1 MQLFQKQV
9 RNQIKETRDLLDRIQ
24 QFQKT
29 VPKGSLIIT
38 HKQKKVY
45 YKWQY
50 LDKNLKCI
58 RKYLSKREMKQI
70 QLLAQKGY
78 YEKVEPILQKNLKLL
93 EKFERAYCYDKEMQV
108 YESMTEDR
116 QSLIIPLEENC
127 THRIRAWEQE
137 TYEPCNKYPETL
149 RYETNAGDFVRSKSE
164 VIIANLL
171 HMKADQLLYKYERPL
186 KLRYQGRKIIV
197 YPDFTILNTQTGK
210 FTYWEHAGLMS
221 KPEYVSD
228 FVWKNSLYYENH
240 LLPGTDVLFTFETED
255 HPLEIR
261 TLKHMISDLMT

>member
-1 MQLFQKQV
+1 MRLFQEQV
-9 RNQIKETRDLLDRIQ
+9 KKQIKETRDLLDRIQ
-24 QFQKT
+24 RFQKT

-50 LDKNLKCI
+50 HDEKLKYI
-58 RKYLSKREMKQI
+58 RKYLSKKEMKQI

-93 EKFERAYCYDKEMQV
+93 ENFEKAYCYDKEMRV

-127 THRIRAWEQE
+127 TRRIQAWKQE
-137 TYEPCNKYPETL
+137 TYEPCNKYPEAL
-149 RYETNAGDFVRSKSE
+149 RYETNAGEYVRSKSE

-171 HMKADQLLYKYERPL
+171 HMEADQLLYKYERPL
-186 KLRYQGRKIIV
+186 MLKYNGRDILI
-197 YPDFTILNTQTGK
+197 YPDFTIINTQTGK
-210 FTYWEHAGLMS
+210 ITYWEHAGLMS
-221 KPEYVSD
+221 NLEYVSD
-228 FVWKNSLYYENH
+228 FVWKNNLYYENH

-261 TLKHMISDLMT
+261 MIKNMISNLLT

>member
-38 HKQKKVY
+38 HKQKKIY

-50 LDKNLKCI
+50 HDENLKCI

-93 EKFERAYCYDKEMQV
+93 ENFERAYCYDKEMQV

-116 QSLIIPLEENC
+116 KSLVIPLEENC
-127 THRIRAWEQE
+127 TYRIRAWEQE
-137 TYEPCNKYPETL
+137 TYEPCSRYPEAL
-149 RYETNAGDFVRSKSE
+149 RYETNAGEFVRSDRKS
-164 VIIANLL
+164 V
-171 HMKADQLLYKYERPL
+171 
-186 KLRYQGRKIIV
+186 V
-197 YPDFTILNTQTGK
+197 
-210 FTYWEHAGLMS
+210 
-221 KPEYVSD
+221 
-228 FVWKNSLYYENH
+228 
-240 LLPGTDVLFTFETED
+240 
-255 HPLEIR
+255 
-261 TLKHMISDLMT
+261 

>member
-137 TYEPCNKYPETL
+137 TYEPCNKYP
-149 RYETNAGDFVRSKSE
+149 
-164 VIIANLL
+164 
-171 HMKADQLLYKYERPL
+171 L

>member
-1 MQLFQKQV
+1 
-9 RNQIKETRDLLDRIQ
+9 
-24 QFQKT
+24 
-29 VPKGSLIIT
+29 
-38 HKQKKVY
+38 
-45 YKWQY
+45 
-50 LDKNLKCI
+50 
-58 RKYLSKREMKQI
+58 MKQI

-149 RYETNAGDFVRSKSE
+149 RYETNAGEFVRSKSE

-197 YPDFTILNTQTGK
+197 YPDFTIFHPLTGK
-210 FTYWEHAGLMS
+210 EIYWEHFGKMDL
-221 KPEYVSD
+221 PEYA
-228 FVWKNSLYYENH
+228 KNAADKLHMYARNGIYPGDRLITTYE
-240 LLPGTDVLFTFETED
+240 TMEQ
-255 HPLEIR
+255 PLDTAIVQKLI
-261 TLKHMISDLMT
+261 TYHFK

>member
-1 MQLFQKQV
+1 
-9 RNQIKETRDLLDRIQ
+9 
-24 QFQKT
+24 
-29 VPKGSLIIT
+29 
-38 HKQKKVY
+38 
-45 YKWQY
+45 
-50 LDKNLKCI
+50 
-58 RKYLSKREMKQI
+58 
-70 QLLAQKGY
+70 
-78 YEKVEPILQKNLKLL
+78 
-93 EKFERAYCYDKEMQV
+93 
-108 YESMTEDR
+108 MTEDR

-149 RYETNAGDFVRSKSE
+149 RYETNAGEFVRSKSE

-221 KPEYVSD
+221 KPEYVVLCQD
-228 FVWKNSLYYENH
+228 LVQVKMRNFSL
-240 LLPGTDVLFTFETED
+240 F
-255 HPLEIR
+255 
-261 TLKHMISDLMT
+261 

>member
-9 RNQIKETRDLLDRIQ
+9 RNQIKEIRDLLERIQ

-50 LDKNLKCI
+50 LDNNLKCI

-116 QSLIIPLEENC
+116 QGI
-127 THRIRAWEQE
+127 
-137 TYEPCNKYPETL
+137 
-149 RYETNAGDFVRSKSE
+149 
-164 VIIANLL
+164 
-171 HMKADQLLYKYERPL
+171 
-186 KLRYQGRKIIV
+186 
-197 YPDFTILNTQTGK
+197 
-210 FTYWEHAGLMS
+210 
-221 KPEYVSD
+221 
-228 FVWKNSLYYENH
+228 
-240 LLPGTDVLFTFETED
+240 
-255 HPLEIR
+255 
-261 TLKHMISDLMT
+261 